1 AFEALGIK
9 FYFFK
14 YNNNSA
20 LYLTET
26 CGQSPRSN
34 ERIVGGYQAKVGE
47 LPWQVSLQRNGYHFC
62 GGSIISPSIVITAAH
77 CVRRFQKRRNV
88 YTQNGRC
95 AILSENY
102 TWLKLFSSI
111 VATIRRHKDFGKNGL
126 MNDIALLKLV
136 EPFDFNK
143 SEGYVA
149 PICLPNPKDV
159 LEGSIVTSGWGR
171 TRERGKT
178 SQELM
183 AVSVP
188 LGSDLFCTYQYSRLI
203 TLSSIYNWNSMFCA
217 GALLG
222 GRGSCKGDSGG
233 PATQTKKGITVLV
246 GLVSFGRG
254 CARIANAG
262 VYTKVSHY
270 IDWIQENSED
280 LLAQ

>member
-1 AFEALGIK
+1 MHASSQKRSSAMERGRLAFVLVAVI
-9 FYFFK
+9 FPS
-14 YNNNSA
+14 SA
-20 LYLTET
+20 QET

-77 CVRRFQKRRNV
+77 CVRRKWNGFSVVAGITNLGKRTPYYQR
-88 YTQNGRC
+88 R
-95 AILSENY
+95 S
-102 TWLKLFSSI
+102 

-171 TRERGKT
+171 TRETIRSGL
-178 SQELM
+178 SQ
-183 AVSVP
+183 
-188 LGSDLFCTYQYSRLI
+188 
-203 TLSSIYNWNSMFCA
+203 
-217 GALLG
+217 
-222 GRGSCKGDSGG
+222 GDSGG

>member
-9 FYFFK
+9 FYFLMC
-14 YNNNSA
+14 NNKCR
-20 LYLTET
+20 LYVTET
-26 CGQSPRSN
+26 CGQSQRSN

-77 CVRRFQKRRNV
+77 CVRRIWNGFSVVAGIINLGKRTPYYQRRSV
-88 YTQNGRC
+88 T
-95 AILSENY
+95 
-102 TWLKLFSSI
+102 
-111 VATIRRHKDFGKNGL
+111 TIRRHKDFGKNGL

-149 PICLPNPKDV
+149 PICLPKPTDV

>member
-1 AFEALGIK
+1 KVL
-9 FYFFK
+9 FFK
-14 YNNNSA
+14 CNNNSA
-20 LYLTET
+20 LYVTET

-77 CVRRFQKRRNV
+77 CVRSSRSRAYRRV
-88 YTQNGRC
+88 LVRRPFRGVR
-95 AILSENY
+95 SEGIQFLV
-102 TWLKLFSSI
+102 T
-111 VATIRRHKDFGKNGL
+111 TIRRHKDFGKNGL

-149 PICLPNPKDV
+149 PICLPKPTDV

-233 PATQTKKGITVLV
+233 PATQTRKGITVLV

-280 LLAQ
+280 LLAE